1 MQQKKV
7 LLSRNLFLYCGGT
20 MDLLKTAA
28 MEFENLLQVT
38 YNFEIARKNNKKEFI
53 LNFRPDL
60 NDPAKMVHR
69 STEAR
74 RKMGQQRTGRSKR
87 GYWNKC

>member
-60 NDPAKMVHR
+60 NDPPKMVHR
-69 STEAR
+69 STKIWDSR
-74 RKMGQQRTGRSKR
+74 NRKRTFL
-87 GYWNKC
+87 